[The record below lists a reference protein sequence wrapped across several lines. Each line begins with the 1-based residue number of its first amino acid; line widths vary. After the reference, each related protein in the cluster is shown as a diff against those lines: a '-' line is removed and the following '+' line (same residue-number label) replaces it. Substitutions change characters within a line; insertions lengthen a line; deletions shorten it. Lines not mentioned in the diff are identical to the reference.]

1 MKWKVTCCVFEVDD
15 GACLKDA
22 VSRLDVACRPPL
34 TDFGTNKPNVDFA
47 DFFWSAT
54 GAGRAGPAQPSPA
67 PLTHSRTVLAGLA
80 AVQHGSELASP
91 QGNAAGLIQLC
102 GSLNLGEK
110 KRASGLTPVA
120 GPFMGGLHVL
130 AALRSPRVSS
140 RCPKTSGCWIGKIGN
155 RSYVINSF
163 FLTTGDFVYLLPLE
177 LEKPLASFH
186 V

>member
-22 VSRLDVACRPPL
+22 VSRLDVVSDRFWNQQTKCWFCRFFLVSNRGWTCRP
-34 TDFGTNKPNVDFA
+34 
-47 DFFWSAT
+47 S
-54 GAGRAGPAQPSPA
+54 PAQPSP
-67 PLTHSRTVLAGLA
+67 PHSQQNGSSGAGGRA
-80 AVQHGSELASP
+80 AWERALFP
-91 QGNAAGLIQLC
+91 PAAGLIQLC

-140 RCPKTSGCWIGKIGN
+140 WCPKTSGCWIGKIGN

-177 LEKPLASFH
+177 LEKVLASFH